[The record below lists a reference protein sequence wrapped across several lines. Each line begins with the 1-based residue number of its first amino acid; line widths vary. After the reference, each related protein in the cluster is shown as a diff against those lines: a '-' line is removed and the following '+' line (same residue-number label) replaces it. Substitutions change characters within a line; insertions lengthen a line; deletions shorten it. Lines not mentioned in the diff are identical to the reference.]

1 MIVTRVETIRL
12 DEFPNI
18 LFTRVETDEGLTG
31 LGETFYGARAVGAYI
46 HESVAPYLL
55 GQDPLAIDRHVRGLS
70 GYVGYRSSGAEMRG
84 NSAIDIA
91 LWDLFGKAAAQPL
104 YQLLGGK
111 TREAI
116 RIYNTCAG
124 YRYVRSQP
132 RQAVANWGL
141 DRPVETGPYED
152 LDAFLHRADEL
163 AESLLA
169 QGVTG
174 MKIWPFDPYA
184 EQTNGQYIS
193 APDLDRALEP
203 FRKIRAAVGNAM
215 DIMVEFHSLWNFPMA
230 RRLCAALEQFSPL
243 WYEDPLRADNIDALA
258 ELAATTRVPLAASET
273 LATRWSFRELLERG
287 AAGIVMADLSWC
299 GGISEARKI
308 ANLAEV
314 YQRPVMFHDCTGP
327 VVLTASTHLS
337 INAPNALVQETVRA
351 FYTGWY
357 GELVT
362 ALPAIA
368 NGMIAPPP
376 GPGLGVELLPGGSP
390 AGRMPTSSSAP
401 LRRSHRGPLAVTGA
415 CPFRIDDATWAPV
428 VLEPFRQTP
437 LEETA

>member
-1 MIVTRVETIRL
+1 MIVTRIETIRL

-18 LFTRVETDEGLTG
+18 LFARVGTDEGQIG
-31 LGETFYGARAVGAYI
+31 LGETFYGARAVEAYI

-55 GQDPLAIDRHVRGLS
+55 GQDPFAIDRHVRGLS

-91 LWDLFGKAAAQPL
+91 LWDLFGKATGQPL
-104 YQLLGGK
+104 YQLMGGK
-111 TREAI
+111 TRDAI

-141 DRPVETGPYED
+141 DRQVEAGPYED
-152 LDAFLHRADEL
+152 LDAFLYRGGEL
-163 AESLLA
+163 AESLLR
-169 QGVTG
+169 QGITG

-193 APDLDRALEP
+193 AADLDRALEP

-215 DIMVEFHSLWNFPMA
+215 DIMVEFHALWNFPMA
-230 RRLCAALEQFSPL
+230 RRICAELEQFAPL
-243 WYEDPLRADNIDALA
+243 WYEDPLRGDNIDALA
-258 ELAATTRVPLAASET
+258 ELARTTRVPLAVSET
-273 LATRWSFRELLERG
+273 LATRWSFREVLERG

-308 ANLAEV
+308 ANLAEI

-337 INAPNALVQETVRA
+337 LNAPNALVQETVRA

-362 ALPAIA
+362 ALPVIA

-376 GPGLGVELLPGGSP
+376 GPGLGIDLLPGIADRPDAHVVVSATETVSSWA
-390 AGRMPTSSSAP
+390 AGGDGHASA
-401 LRRSHRGPLAVTGA
+401 GITG
-415 CPFRIDDATWAPV
+415 DAPV
-428 VLEPFRQTP
+428 GVPHDL
-437 LEETA
+437 A